1 MTGRSRMRLA
11 VAVGA
16 AVMSLAWAAAGAT
29 DVPSPAP
36 SPAQLAPG
44 DIVPPIDAEGVDGV
58 MHHVTYGKQPTVL
71 LFFLSGCPHCQ
82 KQIPEWNRAF
92 ERRPPGVNVVGVMLD
107 HEPAGFF
114 LALPVSFPV
123 LRAPSR
129 EFSKIFKIA
138 RVPLT
143 VRVGPGGKVEDV
155 GSGPT
160 DPIRLG
166 ELFRK

>member
-1 MTGRSRMRLA
+1 MRSA
-11 VAVGA
+11 VVAGA
-16 AVMSLAWAAAGAT
+16 AVMTLAWAAAGAP
-29 DVPSPAP
+29 DVPSPSP

-44 DIVPPIDAEGVDGV
+44 DVVPPFDAEGIDGV
-58 MHHVTYGKQPTVL
+58 MHHVVYGKQPTIL
-71 LFFLSGCPHCQ
+71 LFFLSSCPHCQ
-82 KQIPEWNRAF
+82 RQIPEWNRAF
-92 ERRPPGVNVVGVMLD
+92 ERRPPGVNVLGVMLD
-107 HEPAGFF
+107 KEPPGFF

-129 EFSKIFKIA
+129 EFINRTFKIS

>member
-1 MTGRSRMRLA
+1 MRWA

-16 AVMSLAWAAAGAT
+16 AVMTLAWAAAGET
-29 DVPSPAP
+29 DVPSPSP
-36 SPAQLAPG
+36 SPAQMAPG
-44 DIVPPIDAEGVDGV
+44 DVIPPFDAEGVDGV
-58 MHHVTYGKQPTVL
+58 MRHVSFGKQPTIL
-71 LFFLSGCPHCQ
+71 LFFLSSCPHCQ

-92 ERRPPGVNVVGVMLD
+92 ERRPPGVSVLGVMLD
-107 HEPAGFF
+107 HEPPGFF
-114 LALPVSFPV
+114 VALPVSFPV
-123 LRAPSR
+123 VYAPSR
-129 EFSKIFKIA
+129 EFSRTLKIT

-143 VRVGPGGKVEDV
+143 ARVGLGGKVEDV

>member
-1 MTGRSRMRLA
+1 MRWA
-11 VAVGA
+11 VAAGA
-16 AVMSLAWAAAGAT
+16 AVMTLTWAASGTT
-29 DVPSPAP
+29 DVPSPSP
-36 SPAQLAPG
+36 SPPQLAPG
-44 DIVPPIDAEGVDGV
+44 DVIPPFDAEGVEGV
-58 MHHVTYGKQPTVL
+58 MHHVSFGKPPTIL
-71 LFFLSGCPHCQ
+71 LFFLSSCPHCQ
-82 KQIPEWNRAF
+82 KQIPDWNRAF
-92 ERRPPGVNVVGVMLD
+92 ERRPPGVSVLGVMLD
-107 HEPAGFF
+107 HEPPGFF

-123 LRAPSR
+123 VRVPR
-129 EFSKIFKIA
+129 EFSSRLKIA